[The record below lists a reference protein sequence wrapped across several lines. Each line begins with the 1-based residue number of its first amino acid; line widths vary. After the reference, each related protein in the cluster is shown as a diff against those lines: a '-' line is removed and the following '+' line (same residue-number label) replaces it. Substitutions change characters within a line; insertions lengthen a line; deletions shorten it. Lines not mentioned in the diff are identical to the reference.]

1 MTMDCQL
8 QPTDIP
14 TNDVGMDF
22 GWHPDVYLKLVGD
35 SESALDFANAE
46 KQYMTSGL
54 DGKLKYVAS
63 RSPLAICLD

>member
-22 GWHPDVYLKLVGD
+22 GWHPDVYPKLVGD
-35 SESALDFANAE
+35 SGSALDFANAE
-46 KQYMTSGL
+46 KQYMTSGV

-63 RSPLAICLD
+63 RSLLAIYL